1 MRSLPAMQHKLPR
14 QGLHHVLNLLEPAAE
29 RAARKVHPVRGH
41 FPDRALERL
50 RKLELL

>member
-1 MRSLPAMQHKLPR
+1 MRPLPAMQHKLPR
-14 QGLHHVLNLLEPAAE
+14 QGLHHILNLLKPAAE
-29 RAARKVHPVRGH
+29 RSARKVHPVRRH